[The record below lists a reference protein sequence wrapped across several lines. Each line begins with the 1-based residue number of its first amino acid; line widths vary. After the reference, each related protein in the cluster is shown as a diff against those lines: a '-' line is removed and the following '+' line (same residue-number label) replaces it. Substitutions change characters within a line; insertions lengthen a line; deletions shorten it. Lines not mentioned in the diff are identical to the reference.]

1 MVFYCLSLCHLIFYL
16 EFPRAGSLCACG
28 CESDPQCGRPA
39 LITAVVHHRT
49 DCVRLLIDAGADM
62 TIKDFVRVDFRLS
75 LLLLSSVYFL
85 LSSPSS
91 VCMIF
96 LRPYAR

>member
-1 MVFYCLSLCHLIFYL
+1 M
-16 EFPRAGSLCACG
+16 
-28 CESDPQCGRPA
+28 
-39 LITAVVHHRT
+39 TAVCHHRT

-62 TIKDFVRVDFRLS
+62 TIVNNVRVDFRLS

-96 LRPYAR
+96 LCPYAR